1 MSRALFLDTTP
12 LGLVTQRPGY
22 SPEVDAIRQWL
33 RDLLSSGWTV
43 YVAEIADYEA
53 RRELVRAGKAT
64 SLRRLDSLQSSLTY
78 LPITIDAMRL
88 AADLWAQALNK
99 GWATADPKALD
110 GDVILAAQALS
121 LTPAPDSLVVAT
133 ENVAHLSRYV
143 TAAEW
148 RNIAP

>member
-1 MSRALFLDTTP
+1 MNRTLFLDSTP

-22 SPEVDAIRQWL
+22 SSEVDAIRQWL
-33 RDLLSSGWTV
+33 RDLLANGWTV
-43 YVAEIADYEA
+43 YVAEIADYEV
-53 RRELVRAGKAT
+53 RRELIRAGKLA
-64 SLRRLDSLQSSLTY
+64 SLRRLDSLQTSLTY
-78 LPITIDAMRL
+78 LPITTEAMRL
-88 AADLWAQALNK
+88 AADLWAQARNQ

-121 LTPAPDSLVVAT
+121 LAPPPESLIVAT

-148 RNIAP
+148 RSIAP